1 MPMKRSYFNARLA
14 DLLNYNPMA
23 IIGLLTHEL
32 PFAAEPTQ
40 IDAWR
45 YQIAHLTKIAP
56 HFPHAHV
63 FFEFSIPRMG
73 RRADVVLLVDGIVFV
88 VEYKVGGTA
97 HFRADIDQ
105 TVGYAL
111 DLANFHETSHNRPI
125 VPVLV
130 ATKSNDSNVPTKSH
144 VGSVYPIVLTDDEG
158 LVDVLHFFQKTI
170 HAPDLIPQVWV
181 DGKYKPTPT
190 IVEAA
195 QALYRGHQVE
205 EISQN
210 EAGADNLAQTHQY
223 INQVIQESQNRQ
235 QKSICFITGVPGSGK
250 TLAGLNIATSRS
262 SIKDNGHA
270 VFLSGNGPLVT
281 VLREALTQDRLEQ
294 QRQQLDL
301 SRTTRTEVETE
312 THAFIQNIHHF
323 RDEYVQTNTAPTDR
337 IVIFD
342 ESQRAWDQTQAS
354 RFMQKRG
361 INDFKMSE
369 PEFLLS
375 VMNRHVGWA
384 TVICL
389 VGGGQEI
396 NTGEAGICEWLRVL
410 RDKFP
415 DWKAHVSTSLCGPEY
430 VRDDE
435 SALLARTNVIN
446 ASKLHLDVS
455 RRSFRAENL
464 SQCIGALI
472 NNDASTARQFK
483 DALSQYP
490 LYVTRS
496 LSTARSWLRSQR
508 RGQERSGLLASSN
521 ALRLK
526 PDGVFV
532 KSAVDPAKW
541 FLAPPHDV
549 RSSCALEDAASEFDV
564 QGLELDWTCV
574 CWDANLRREDN
585 EWVGYNFVGTKWQR
599 INQSERKNFL
609 MNSYRVLLTRA
620 RQGMVI
626 FVPHGDLHDD
636 TRLPSLY
643 DPIFNFLTSLGIPE
657 LPQPAPTAIQDSS
670 VNETELLA

>member
-1 MPMKRSYFNARLA
+1 MKRSYFSARFA
-14 DLLNYNPMA
+14 DLLNYDPMV
-23 IIGLLTHEL
+23 IVGQLTHEL

-45 YQIAHLTKIAP
+45 YQIAHLKKIAP
-56 HFPHAHV
+56 HFPNAHV

-73 RRADVVLLVDGIVFV
+73 RRADIVLLINGIIFV
-88 VEYKVGGTA
+88 IEYKVGSPG

-125 VPVLV
+125 VPILV
-130 ATKSNDSNVPTKSH
+130 ATESNDTNIPTKSH
-144 VGSVYPIVLTDDEG
+144 VSNVFPVVLTDDDG
-158 LVDVLHFFQKTI
+158 LLDVLHFFQKTV
-170 HAPDLIPQVWV
+170 HVAYLNPQVWV

-195 QALYRGHQVE
+195 QALYRGHKVE
-205 EISQN
+205 DISQN

-223 INQVIQESQNRQ
+223 INQVIQNSQNNQ

-281 VLREALTQDRLEQ
+281 VLREALSQDRLEQ
-294 QRQQLDL
+294 QRQQPGLART
-301 SRTTRTEVETE
+301 SRTEIETE

-323 RDEYVQTNTAPTDR
+323 RDEYVKTDTAPADR

-354 RFMQKRG
+354 RFMLKRG

-375 VMNRHVGWA
+375 VMNRHAGWA

-396 NTGEAGICEWLRVL
+396 NTGEAGISEWLRVL
-410 RDKFP
+410 HDKFP
-415 DWKAHVSTSLCGPEY
+415 DWKVHVSTNLCGPEY

-435 SALLARTNVIN
+435 STLLNRANVIN

-472 NNDASTARQFK
+472 SNDAATARLFK

-496 LSTARSWLRSQR
+496 LSAARSWLRNQR
-508 RGQERSGLLASSN
+508 RGQERNGLLASSN

-526 PDGVFV
+526 PDGIFV
-532 KSAVDPAKW
+532 KSAVDPAQW
-541 FLAPPHDV
+541 FLAPAHDV

-574 CWDANLRREDN
+574 CWDANLRREGN
-585 EWVGYNFVGTKWQR
+585 EWAGYNFKGTKWQR
-599 INQSERKNFL
+599 INQEDRRNFL

-636 TRLPSLY
+636 TRLPALY

-657 LPQPAPTAIQDSS
+657 LPQQVLAVRRDSP

>member
-1 MPMKRSYFNARLA
+1 MKRSYFSAQFA
-14 DLLNYNPMA
+14 DLLGYDPMV

-45 YQIAHLTKIAP
+45 YQIDHLRKIAP
-56 HFPHAHV
+56 DFPNGHV

-73 RRADVVLLVDGIVFV
+73 RRADVVLLIDGIIFV
-88 VEYKVGGTA
+88 IEYKVGSTG

-111 DLANFHETSHNRPI
+111 DLANFHETSHGRPI

-130 ATKSNDSNVPTKSH
+130 ATKSNDTNIPTKSH
-144 VGSVYPIVLTDDEG
+144 IGNVFPVVLTDDVG
-158 LVDVLHFFQKTI
+158 LPDVLRFFQKAI
-170 HAPDLIPQVWV
+170 NAADLTPQKWV

-195 QALYRGHQVE
+195 QALYRGHRVE

-262 SIKDNGHA
+262 NIHDKGHA

-294 QRQQLDL
+294 QRQQLNL
-301 SRTTRTEVETE
+301 TRTSKTEIETE

-323 RDEYVQTNTAPTDR
+323 RDEYVQTDAAPTDR

-342 ESQRAWDQTQAS
+342 ESQRAWDQAQAS

-361 INDFKMSE
+361 INDFSMSE

-396 NTGEAGICEWLRVL
+396 NTGEAGISEWLRVL
-410 RDKFP
+410 SDKFP
-415 DWKAHVSTSLCGPEY
+415 DWKVHVSTNLCGPEY
-430 VRDDE
+430 VRDEE
-435 SALLARTNVIN
+435 SDLLARTNVIN
-446 ASKLHLDVS
+446 ASKLHLEVS

-464 SQCIGALI
+464 SRCIGALI
-472 NNDASTARQFK
+472 NNDASTARK
-483 DALSQYP
+483 LKGALPQYP

-496 LSTARSWLRSQR
+496 LSAARSWLRSQR

-574 CWDANLRREDN
+574 CWDANLRREGN
-585 EWVGYNFVGTKWQR
+585 VWVGYNFVGTKWQR
-599 INQSERKNFL
+599 INQKDRKNFL

-626 FVPHGDLHDD
+626 FVPHGDLHED

-657 LPQPAPTAIQDSS
+657 LPQQSQTATQDSS

>member
-1 MPMKRSYFNARLA
+1 MKRSYFNARFA
-14 DLLNYNPMA
+14 ELLDYDPMV

-45 YQIAHLTKIAP
+45 YQIAHLKKIAP
-56 HFPHAHV
+56 HFPDGHV

-73 RRADVVLLVDGIVFV
+73 RRADVVLLIDGIIFV
-88 VEYKVGGTA
+88 IEYKVGSTG

-111 DLANFHETSHNRPI
+111 DLANFHETSHDRPI

-130 ATKSNDSNVPTKSH
+130 ATKSNDTNIPTKPH
-144 VGSVYPIVLTDDEG
+144 IGNVFPVVLTDDVG
-158 LVDVLHFFQKTI
+158 LLDVLRFFQKAIDSADVT
-170 HAPDLIPQVWV
+170 PQIWV

-195 QALYRGHQVE
+195 QALYRGHGVE
-205 EISQN
+205 DISQN

-223 INQVIQESQNRQ
+223 INQVIKESQNRQ

-262 SIKDNGHA
+262 SIHDNGHA

-294 QRQQLDL
+294 QRQQLNL
-301 SRTTRTEVETE
+301 ARTSKTEVETE

-323 RDEYVQTNTAPTDR
+323 RDEYVQTDAAPTDR

-342 ESQRAWDQTQAS
+342 ESQRAWDQAQAS

-361 INDFKMSE
+361 INNFSMSE

-396 NTGEAGICEWLRVL
+396 NTGEAGISEWLRVL
-410 RDKFP
+410 SDKFP
-415 DWKAHVSTSLCGPEY
+415 NWKVHVSTNLCGPEY
-430 VRDDE
+430 LRDEE
-435 SALLARTNVIN
+435 SDLLTRANVIN
-446 ASKLHLDVS
+446 ASKLHLEVS

-472 NNDASTARQFK
+472 NNDASTARKLK
-483 DALSQYP
+483 DALPRYP

-496 LSTARSWLRSQR
+496 LSAARSWLRSQR

-574 CWDANLRREDN
+574 CWDANLRREGN
-585 EWVGYNFVGTKWQR
+585 EWVEYNFVGTKWQR
-599 INQSERKNFL
+599 VNQKDRKNFL

-636 TRLPSLY
+636 TRLPALY

-657 LPQPAPTAIQDSS
+657 LPQQMPTATQDSS